1 MTRTLSTLL
10 VLGVLAASSS
20 LSAQSAGDPVLERI
34 RAEATQNSQL
44 YTLGQA
50 LMDSIGPRLTGA
62 PGMDRAH
69 EWAVQR
75 YTEWGIDARNEQ
87 WGTWTAW
94 DRGVT
99 HVDLLEPRVRT
110 LEAMSLAWSPGT
122 NGPVQGQVAAIPDL
136 TSTADAEE
144 WLGTVRGRFVAIDIP
159 QATCRAADNLEQFG
173 RPETLERLQAA
184 QARTAERWR
193 GNLGQIGSNARE
205 IQRRLEAAGAAGIL
219 TSNWSGGWGTRRVF
233 NAFTENIP
241 GISLSCEDY
250 GLVVRLAENG
260 QSPQLR
266 VNAETEF
273 LGDAPVFNT
282 VARIPGTER
291 SNEYVILSAHFD
303 SWDGSSGATD
313 NGTGTITMMEV
324 MRILNEILPNPRR
337 TILVGHWG
345 GEEQGLNGSRAFVAD
360 NPGVV
365 DGVQVVLNQDN
376 GTGRIRSISMQGF
389 TDVHPYFERWLPQ
402 VPTEA
407 AREIQVQAPGMPSSG
422 GSDHAAFVCAG
433 VPAFMLS
440 SLNWDYFTYTW
451 HTDRD
456 TFDKLIFDDLIDNV
470 VTIASLAY
478 QASELDERLPRDRQ
492 DPLLNPRTGE
502 EITWPRCQPPH
513 RSADESPRM

>member
-1 MTRTLSTLL
+1 MTRTISSLL
-10 VLGVLAASSS
+10 ALGVLATASG
-20 LSAQSAGDPVLERI
+20 LQAQATDPVLERI
-34 RAEATQNSQL
+34 QHEARENSQL
-44 YTLGQA
+44 YRLGQA

-69 EWAVQR
+69 EWAVQQ
-75 YTEWGIDARNEQ
+75 YGAWGIDARNEQ
-87 WGTWTAW
+87 YGTWTAW
-94 DRGVT
+94 DRGIT
-99 HVDLLEPRVRT
+99 HVDLLSPRVRT

-122 NGPVQGQVAAIPDL
+122 SGPVEGEVAVVPELA
-136 TSTADAEE
+136 SAGEAER
-144 WLGTVRGRFVAIDIP
+144 WLGTVRGRFVAIDAP
-159 QATCRAADNLEQFG
+159 QTTCRAPYNLEEFG
-173 RPETLERLQAA
+173 RQETLEGLQATQA
-184 QARTAERWR
+184 QTVERWR
-193 GNLGQIGSNARE
+193 GTLGQLGTNVRE
-205 IQRRLEAAGAAGIL
+205 VQRRLEAAGAAGIL
-219 TSNWSGGWGTRRVF
+219 TSNWSGGWGTRRIF
-233 NAFTENIP
+233 NAFTEEVP
-241 GISLSCEDY
+241 VLSLSCEDY

-260 QSPQLR
+260 QGPRLR

-273 LGDAPVFNT
+273 LGETAVFNT

-291 SNEYVILSAHFD
+291 PDEYVILSAHFD

-324 MRILNEILPNPRR
+324 MRILQEVLPNPRR

-360 NPGVV
+360 NPGIV

-376 GTGRIRSISMQGF
+376 GTGRIRNISMQGF
-389 TDVHPYFERWLPQ
+389 TGVHPYFERWLPQ

-407 AREIQVQAPGMPSSG
+407 AGEIEVQAPGMPSSG

-433 VPAFMLS
+433 VPSFMLS
-440 SLNWDYFTYTW
+440 SLSWDYFTYTW

-456 TFDKLIFDDLIDNV
+456 TFDKLIFDDLTDNV
-470 VTIASLAY
+470 ITIASLAY

-492 DPLLNPRTGE
+492 EPLLNPRTGE
-502 EITWPRCQPPH
+502 EMEWPRCQPPH